1 MPHTPR
7 PFSPDDEPEAFWLPA
22 ARLLPAAA
30 ARPAARA
37 LLRSPW
43 PEAGAAVVR
52 ALGPDPRAERQLE
65 HRLGRARRRRP

>member
-22 ARLLPAAA
+22 ARVLPIGA

-43 PEAGAAVVR
+43 PEAGAAVAR
-52 ALGPDPRAERQLE
+52 RLGPDAGAERRLE
-65 HRLGRARRRRP
+65 ARLRRARR